1 MSKTLWHTITI
12 KVPAEMVE
20 MTKAGKVSIKKTLT
34 KTLNISKSNKKPSI
48 KLVPANVK
56 APEIVNNGKEWNV
69 EELKK
74 SMLKAKALSI
84 KNKDRDI
91 FESKDPFKN
100 KNKFEATVAKRA
112 KELVKIKKDKD
123 AKISILEARID
134 ELTKDYA
141 VAEIS
146 DAVSKSLTGRRR
158 TTGLLHPFNKKTAIL
173 EYAKTL
179 KELEPLTNKKYKSW
193 EEQFKPTTKKQ
204 AKEANDQLEA
214 EILKSK
220 KEKEERYNKMTP
232 EEKIIYNTPYRVTYK
247 KKKGIIF
254 KEQELPTTDVENI
267 QIISSKL
274 QHLLFIK
281 GIDKTKKALTKLNYN
296 GRLHTNPML
305 RTARIVQNFNTIPK
319 MKQLIKELESDI

>member
-74 SMLKAKALSI
+74 SMSKAKALSI

-214 EILKSK
+214 EIL
-220 KEKEERYNKMTP
+220 YMTP

-254 KEQELPTTDVENI
+254 KEQELPPTDVENI
-267 QIISSKL
+267 HIISSKL

-281 GIDKTKKALTKLNYN
+281 GIDKTKKALTNLNYK
-296 GRLHTNPML
+296 GRHHMNPML
-305 RTARIVQNFNTIPK
+305 RTAQIVQNFNTIPK

>member
-74 SMLKAKALSI
+74 SMSKAKALSI

-123 AKISILEARID
+123 AAK
-134 ELTKDYA
+134 K
-141 VAEIS
+141 AE
-146 DAVSKSLTGRRR
+146 
-158 TTGLLHPFNKKTAIL
+158 
-173 EYAKTL
+173 
-179 KELEPLTNKKYKSW
+179 ELEKIKIADAPKQ
-193 EEQFKPTTKKQ
+193 EE
-204 AKEANDQLEA
+204 NYD
-214 EILKSK
+214 S
-220 KEKEERYNKMTP
+220 
-232 EEKIIYNTPYRVTYK
+232 
-247 KKKGIIF
+247 
-254 KEQELPTTDVENI
+254 
-267 QIISSKL
+267 ISGKL

-305 RTARIVQNFNTIPK
+305 RTAQIVQNFNTIPK